1 LAESPFIANVAEF
14 FTLKAAAKTVDSVG
28 DAARKRI
35 HEALLLG
42 RQKATC
48 AETLWAN
55 GHTAEGLALAAG
67 ALDATLAAV
76 PALGAAKKA
85 SPAQH
90 TKTAKTD
97 EAKTDEA
104 KTDEAKTDE
113 AKTDESTTG
122 EAKTDES
129 TTGEAKTDESTT
141 DESTTGEAK
150 TDESTTGEA
159 KTDES
164 TTGEA
169 EPVADWASVLEARGV
184 SKADLEAI
192 RTASS
197 QSRNALPLLDR
208 DVSPAHAELFVELV
222 RARHRADR
230 AIAPGAMTHADLRWT
245 RVLRGL
251 AAATAVACGIA
262 GAYLGLRTPTGTFAT
277 ASDFFQQS
285 PQFAP
290 EMAVDGS
297 AATYWLLPDG
307 ATGWLEVTSSPPR
320 RVERIRVLNT
330 TNPPWADRGTNEYR
344 LEVYAHGELA
354 RTIDGTFEW
363 ADTPRPVEHPI
374 DLDGVERVRFVVR
387 SHHRVGAGLAELSL
401 E

>member
-14 FTLKAAAKTVDSVG
+14 FTLQAAAKTVDGVG

-35 HEALLLG
+35 QDALSLG

-67 ALDATLAAV
+67 ALDATLGAV
-76 PALGAAKKA
+76 PALGTVAKKA
-85 SPAQH
+85 APAKP
-90 TKTAKTD
+90 TKAEDAKAEDAETEGAEPKAPKAESAEAESAEAEGA
-97 EAKTDEA
+97 EAKAPKAQEA
-104 KTDEAKTDE
+104 
-113 AKTDESTTG
+113 
-122 EAKTDES
+122 
-129 TTGEAKTDESTT
+129 
-141 DESTTGEAK
+141 
-150 TDESTTGEA
+150 
-159 KTDES
+159 
-164 TTGEA
+164 EA
-169 EPVADWASVLEARGV
+169 EPDADADWSSVLAARGV

-192 RTASS
+192 RSASS
-197 QSRNALPLLDR
+197 RSRAALPVLDR
-208 DVSPAHAELFVELV
+208 DVSPAHAELFVDLV

-251 AAATAVACGIA
+251 AAALVAACAIA
-262 GAYLGLRTPTGTFAT
+262 GLYLGLRTPTGTFAT

-307 ATGWLEVTSSPPR
+307 ATGWLEVTTSPPR
-320 RVERIRVLNT
+320 HVGRVRVLNT

-344 LEVYAHGELA
+344 LEVYANGELA
-354 RTIDGTFEW
+354 RTIDGTLEW
-363 ADTPRPVEHPI
+363 ADTPQPVDHAI

-387 SHHRVGAGLAELSL
+387 SHHRVGAGLAELTL

>member
-1 LAESPFIANVAEF
+1 LAESHFIANVAEF

-76 PALGAAKKA
+76 PALGAAAKKA
-85 SPAQH
+85 GPAQH
-90 TKTAKTD
+90 SKTAKTD
-97 EAKTDEA
+97 DATTDDATTDDATTDDAKTD
-104 KTDEAKTDE
+104 D
-113 AKTDESTTG
+113 
-122 EAKTDES
+122 
-129 TTGEAKTDESTT
+129 
-141 DESTTGEAK
+141 
-150 TDESTTGEA
+150 
-159 KTDES
+159 
-164 TTGEA
+164 A
-169 EPVADWASVLEARGV
+169 EPVGVADWASVLEGRGV

-251 AAATAVACGIA
+251 AAASAVACAIA

-374 DLDGVERVRFVVR
+374 ELDGVERVRFVVR

>member
-14 FTLKAAAKTVDSVG
+14 FTLAAAAKTVDGVG

-35 HEALLLG
+35 HDALLLG

-76 PALGAAKKA
+76 PALGA
-85 SPAQH
+85 
-90 TKTAKTD
+90 TAKPDRAKTQTDAANAKAEDAKAEDAKVEDAKTEDAKATD
-97 EAKTDEA
+97 EAKTEEVA
-104 KTDEAKTDE
+104 
-113 AKTDESTTG
+113 
-122 EAKTDES
+122 
-129 TTGEAKTDESTT
+129 
-141 DESTTGEAK
+141 
-150 TDESTTGEA
+150 
-159 KTDES
+159 
-164 TTGEA
+164 
-169 EPVADWASVLEARGV
+169 ADWASVLAGRGV

-192 RTASS
+192 RGASS
-197 QSRNALPLLDR
+197 RSRAALPVLDR
-208 DVSPAHAELFVELV
+208 DVSPAHAELFVDLV

-251 AAATAVACGIA
+251 AAALVAACAIA
-262 GAYLGLRTPTGTFAT
+262 GLYLGLRTPTGTFAT

-307 ATGWLEVTSSPPR
+307 ATGWLEVTTSPPR
-320 RVERIRVLNT
+320 HVGRVRVLNT

-363 ADTPRPVEHPI
+363 ADTPQPVEHPI

-387 SHHRVGAGLAELSL
+387 SHHRVGAGLAEISL